1 MGTSSFV
8 VETRQREEMH
18 TPCQSSRGGAERA
31 SRKNNA
37 GGRWFSGSHVRRGV
51 AVLLFRNITRCAG
64 ATCLLAAGLI
74 LGPGLAWAQPQ
85 AEAPAA
91 APMGAAAAEPAP
103 KDLRTPSPA
112 RVMAAMRY
120 IERRVLGQDDAP
132 VPELAAGEAREVGVT
147 IVLRL
152 RGVVVGRGQSFE
164 TQSPLVDATDE
175 AVAAMRERM
184 PPARDALQ
192 EQTLAEDLAR
202 VQVSLEMAGPL
213 IPVQARTFAE
223 ADSTLS
229 PGLDGVAVR
238 LKERLIVTSPATMLE
253 RNQSAAPALAAAI
266 SAATGDAAAAI
277 PGTLKGELGAL
288 VRDRGLLP
296 YRFRVVHVAHTTPG
310 EPAVFLVRGSRPVAE
325 TLLTQSEMTRWGDG
339 IASHMISRWRVAA
352 DDGGATRLLG
362 VIWPMQGRADPD
374 DASGPERALAAVA
387 LASYAQR
394 ETAVAAEARRV
405 AQEIVASMVPVLPAA
420 EARALPPMAPSAA
433 ALTLEATRLLG
444 GEAEGAADALERTQF
459 LIGVLDRAYTPEAGW
474 SKGTLPT
481 SRGTVALG
489 FAAASE
495 LVKTRDAKESERL
508 AVLARSSLAKVYTGT
523 DQGSLVTHMPW
534 LLRAEVVLA
543 GTGGQIP
550 AAEAMREV
558 RQQVNDHLLT
568 ASDVADEADLIGGVI
583 FTQGRASLPTW
594 YGARPLAANAQML
607 GNEQLTPRADRMKE
621 LSRLLS
627 GLRFLR
633 QLTLDDENLW
643 GVTSPEEA
651 EWGVRAA
658 LWDQRQPIDASS
670 LTLLAVSESISSIE
684 RVAADQT
691 QAE

>member
-1 MGTSSFV
+1 METSSFV
-8 VETRQREEMH
+8 VWTLLPEEMH
-18 TPCQSSRGGAERA
+18 TPCQSIRGAAERA
-31 SRKNNA
+31 SRENNA
-37 GGRWFSGSHVRRGV
+37 GGRWFSGSRVRRGV
-51 AVLLFRNITRCAG
+51 GVLLFRNISRCAG
-64 ATCLLAAGLI
+64 ATCFIAAGLI
-74 LGPGLAWAQPQ
+74 LGPGLALAQPQ
-85 AEAPAA
+85 AEAPAGA
-91 APMGAAAAEPAP
+91 AIGAAAAEAAP

-120 IERRVLGQDDAP
+120 IERRVLGEDDAA
-132 VPELAAGEAREVGVT
+132 VPELGAGEAREVGVT

-164 TQSPLVDATDE
+164 TESPLVAATDE

-192 EQTLAEDLAR
+192 EQALAEDLAR

-213 IPVQARTFAE
+213 IPVQAGTFAE

-238 LKERLIVTSPATMLE
+238 LKDKLIVTSPATMLE

-277 PGTLKGELGAL
+277 PGTLKGELGSL
-288 VRDRGLLP
+288 VRERGLMP
-296 YRFRVVHVAHTTPG
+296 YRFRVVHVAHTVPG

-325 TLLTQSEMTRWGDG
+325 TLLTQAEMTRWGDG
-339 IASHMISRWRVAA
+339 IASHVISRWRVAA
-352 DDGGATRLLG
+352 DEGGATRLLG

-387 LASYAQR
+387 LASYAHR

-405 AQEIVASMVPVLPAA
+405 AREIVASMVPVLPAA
-420 EARALPPMAPSAA
+420 EARALPPMASSAA

-444 GEAEGAADALERTQF
+444 GDDAGAADAMERTQF

-474 SKGTLPT
+474 SKGTVPT

-495 LVKTRDAKESERL
+495 VVKARDAGESARL
-508 AVLARSSLAKVYTGT
+508 AALARSALASVYTETGT
-523 DQGSLVTHMPW
+523 GLLVTHMPW
-534 LLRAEVVLA
+534 VLRAEVVLA
-543 GTGGQIP
+543 GAGGQIP

-558 RQQVNDHLLT
+558 RRQVNDHLLT
-568 ASDVADEADLIGGVI
+568 ASDVADEADLIGGVV

-607 GNEQLTPRADRMKE
+607 GNERLTPRAERMKE

-670 LTLLAVSESISSIE
+670 LTLLAVSET
-684 RVAADQT
+684 AASLEELAT
-691 QAE
+691 GAAE

>member
-1 MGTSSFV
+1 METSSFV
-8 VETRQREEMH
+8 VWTLLPEEMH
-18 TPCQSSRGGAERA
+18 TPCQSIRGEAERA

-37 GGRWFSGSHVRRGV
+37 GGRWFSGSRGRRGV
-51 AVLLFRNITRCAG
+51 GVLLFRNISRCAG
-64 ATCLLAAGLI
+64 ATWLLAAGLI
-74 LGPGLAWAQPQ
+74 LGPGLALAQPE
-85 AEAPAA
+85 AEAPAGA
-91 APMGAAAAEPAP
+91 SMGAAAAEPAP

-120 IERRVLGQDDAP
+120 IERRVLGQDDAE

-152 RGVVVGRGQSFE
+152 RGVVVGRGQAFE
-164 TQSPLVDATDE
+164 TASALVTATDE

-192 EQTLAEDLAR
+192 EQALAEDLAR

-213 IPVQARTFAE
+213 IPVQAGTFAE

-238 LKERLIVTSPATMLE
+238 LKDKLIVTSPATMLE

-277 PGTLKGELGAL
+277 PGTLKGELGSL
-288 VRDRGLLP
+288 VRERGLMP
-296 YRFRVVHVAHTTPG
+296 YRFRVVHVAHTMPG

-325 TLLTQSEMTRWGDG
+325 TLLTQAEMIRWGDG
-339 IASHMISRWRVAA
+339 VASHMISRWRVMEAEQ
-352 DDGGATRLLG
+352 GGATRLLG
-362 VIWPMQGRADPD
+362 VIWPMQGRADPV

-405 AQEIVASMVPVLPAA
+405 AREIVASMVPVLPAA

-444 GEAEGAADALERTQF
+444 GDDEGAADAMERTQF

-495 LVKTRDAKESERL
+495 VVKVRDAGESARL
-508 AVLARSSLAKVYTGT
+508 AALARSALASVYTETGT
-523 DQGSLVTHMPW
+523 GLLVTHMPW
-534 LLRAEVVLA
+534 VLRAEVVLA
-543 GTGGQIP
+543 GAGGQIP

-558 RQQVNDHLLT
+558 RRQVNDHLLT
-568 ASDVADEADLIGGVI
+568 ASDVADEADLIGGVV

-607 GNEQLTPRADRMKE
+607 GNERLTPRAERMKE

-670 LTLLAVSESISSIE
+670 LTLLAVSET
-684 RVAADQT
+684 AASLEELAT
-691 QAE
+691 GAAE